1 MYSSINNVGPI
12 DPDKAGKSL
21 ADYLNNFGQITFFA
35 LIGLAIISLIVAI
48 VVAKKAGYS
57 GWWGAIA
64 VLFPP
69 AGLVLVLLLAMLKWP
84 ALKERDEALGVL
96 ASHELLLPSHERK
109 AIKEAE
115 RKRAIEDAARKRMEK
130 AQAEREKAD
139 AERARFAA
147 AQAKREADA
156 SVVAAAAAAGATAA
170 GSPTPAS
177 ATAGQGPAAAKTSD
191 ELPPRRNP
199 PPLQSP
205 ARRRTASRR
214 SLAPRRP
221 SRSLPRYPP
230 RAPAPQ
236 PTRRPRRRRH
246 GDVAESRRAMPRRRR
261 LVLRK
266 RNRPHRQRT
275 RKATPGKDPSCKP
288 TVP

>member
-21 ADYLNNFGQITFFA
+21 ADYLNSFGQITFFA
-35 LIGLAIISLIVAI
+35 LIGLAIISLVVAI

-139 AERARFAA
+139 ADRARFVA

-156 SVVAAAAAAGATAA
+156 SVVAAAAAAAATTPAKPAAVPGDAAKEAAREAADDSAKPRAQAPDSVAPKVPTTRPRTSTNKTNAARKAPEASAEKPTGTAA
-170 GSPTPAS
+170 KEPS
-177 ATAGQGPAAAKTSD
+177 A
-191 ELPPRRNP
+191 PP
-199 PPLQSP
+199 
-205 ARRRTASRR
+205 
-214 SLAPRRP
+214 
-221 SRSLPRYPP
+221 
-230 RAPAPQ
+230 
-236 PTRRPRRRRH
+236 
-246 GDVAESRRAMPRRRR
+246 EE
-261 LVLRK
+261 
-266 RNRPHRQRT
+266 
-275 RKATPGKDPSCKP
+275 
-288 TVP
+288 

>member
-1 MYSSINNVGPI
+1 MYSSISNVGPI

-139 AERARFAA
+139 ADRARFAA

-156 SVVAAAAAAGATAA
+156 SVVAAAAAAGASAA
-170 GSPTPAS
+170 SSPTPAS
-177 ATAGQGPAAAKTSD
+177 AAAGQGPAAAKPSERASTASESTAATESGQKADGESAKARTAAPDSVTPKVPTTRPRTSTNKTTKAKKPAD
-191 ELPPRRNP
+191 EVAKEPAA
-199 PPLQSP
+199 P
-205 ARRRTASRR
+205 AR
-214 SLAPRRP
+214 
-221 SRSLPRYPP
+221 
-230 RAPAPQ
+230 
-236 PTRRPRRRRH
+236 
-246 GDVAESRRAMPRRRR
+246 E
-261 LVLRK
+261 
-266 RNRPHRQRT
+266 
-275 RKATPGKDPSCKP
+275 
-288 TVP
+288 